1 MIRLKLLKYFFEL
14 KKVEKYSEEKI
25 KEIQLEKFRK
35 ILEYAKRNSK
45 FYEKLYKEHGIYDLK
60 IKDFSDIEKIPIIHK
75 KDLRSNGLES
85 FATDLNNRIVHTT
98 SGSTGIP
105 VKIAFSPYEEYTAHV
120 RVLYIM
126 LKAGYKITDKIYMI
140 TRYEEDDKFDIE
152 KKLSLLQLFQ
162 SNLRLF
168 QRKIISIYTKLE
180 IIVNTLLQE
189 KPKVL
194 WSTPSIMQ
202 IIVNELKKREV
213 SLRIPLLIYT
223 SETVFPEQE
232 REFREYLGD
241 KIVNIYG
248 CMESPTLGFDIN
260 LSGRMTTFP
269 NSNLFEFKKLE
280 NNKLESYDSPIIT
293 NLINYS
299 FPVIRYEVGD
309 VVDNSFREVK
319 RKSFN
324 IGKVFGRQDDII
336 RIDGDRYLAHHHAH
350 EMFMTIDGC
359 EQWKIIRK
367 NNDITLYLYTNN
379 LESFSKAKN
388 RAHEI
393 WNKRYPDV
401 KINIE
406 RMDFVEINEKS
417 GKFKNIEVIK

>member
-1 MIRLKLLKYFFEL
+1 MLKLKLLKYFFEL
-14 KKVEKYSEEKI
+14 KKVEKYNEEKI
-25 KEIQLEKFRK
+25 KEIQLEKFRN
-35 ILEYAKRNSK
+35 IFEYAKRNSN
-45 FYEKLYKEHGIYDLK
+45 FYEKLYKVHGVYDLG
-60 IKDFSDIEKIPIIHK
+60 IKDFSDIEKIPLIYK
-75 KDLRSNGLES
+75 KDLRNAGLDLIATNLNGR
-85 FATDLNNRIVHTT
+85 NIHTT
-98 SGSTGIP
+98 SGSTGVP
-105 VKIAFSPYEEYTAHV
+105 VKIAFSPYEDFTAHI
-120 RVLYIM
+120 RVLHIL
-126 LKAGYKITDKIYMI
+126 LKAGYKITDKIYMV
-140 TRYEEDDKFDIE
+140 TRYEQDDRFDIE
-152 KKLSLLQLFQ
+152 NKLSLLQVFQ
-162 SNLRLF
+162 SKLKLF
-168 QRKIISIYTKLE
+168 QRKIISIYTEPK
-180 IIVNTLLQE
+180 IIVDTLIKE

-202 IIVNELKKREV
+202 IIVNELKKRQI
-213 SLRIPLLIYT
+213 SLRIPLLLYT
-223 SETVFPEQE
+223 SETVFSDQE
-232 REFREYLGD
+232 KDFREFLGD

-248 CMESPTLGFDIN
+248 CMESPTLCYDIN

-309 VVDNSFREVK
+309 VVDNSFRDVS

-324 IGKVFGRQDDII
+324 IGKVYGRQDDII
-336 RIDGDRYLAHHHAH
+336 RIAGDRYLAHHHAH

-359 EQWKIIRK
+359 EQWKIIQK
-367 NNDITLYLYTNN
+367 NSDITLYLYTND
-379 LESFSKAKN
+379 LESFSKSKE
-388 RAHEI
+388 RAQHV

-406 RMDFVEINEKS
+406 RMDFIEINEKS